1 MSQSDGGETEIVEPR
16 LPETSIFDLEDY
28 LAMQRAISDETR
40 FRVLRLLRHSG
51 ELSATELADTLELQG
66 NKLHY
71 HLDELVETGLV
82 RKRKE
87 STADSDGLYTSYTAS
102 SIGEAILEHGISELM
117 ERESEF
123 LSDYA

>member
-1 MSQSDGGETEIVEPR
+1 MSQSDGGETELVEPR

-40 FRVLRLLRHSG
+40 FRILRLLRHSG
-51 ELSATELADTLELQG
+51 ELSATELADTLDLQG

-87 STADSDGLYTSYTAS
+87 STADADGLYTAYSAS
-102 SIGEAILEHGISELM
+102 SIGDAILEHGISELM

-123 LSDYA
+123 LSDYS